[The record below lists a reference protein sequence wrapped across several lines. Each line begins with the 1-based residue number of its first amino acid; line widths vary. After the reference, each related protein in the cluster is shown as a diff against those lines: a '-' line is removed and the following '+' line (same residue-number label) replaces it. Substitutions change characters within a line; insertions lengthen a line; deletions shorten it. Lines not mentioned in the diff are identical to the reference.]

1 MRRSVGGQRLPADEV
16 VERLGRDI
24 SSEIRR
30 GDGLMDQIPVGRV
43 HPSSS
48 ASTAAAGA
56 TPGKTDAT
64 DAARRPMLAL
74 SQPLQLSVSIQIR
87 RAPLQLDRRGTPRRT
102 GSHNGAIHAGATA
115 T

>member
-30 GDGLMDQIPVGRV
+30 GDGLMDQVPVGRI
-43 HPSSS
+43 HSSS
-48 ASTAAAGA
+48 SSSSAAGA
-56 TPGKTDAT
+56 TPGQTDAA

-74 SQPLQLSVSIQIR
+74 GQPLQLSVSIQIR